1 MEGVSGRCEQE
12 SVVPRVA
19 HAHAHVRV
27 VRVVK
32 REQHGEGEVRD
43 GCQRAAHRRHVEH
56 VQLRPVRAERALQR
70 RVEGRAEGA
79 EGPGRRRERR

>member
-1 MEGVSGRCEQE
+1 MEGVNGRCEQE

-43 GCQRAAHRRHVEH
+43 GRERAAHRRHVEH
-56 VQLRPVRAERALQR
+56 VQLLWLWQPVQGQTAQAVQVVR
-70 RVEGRAEGA
+70 R
-79 EGPGRRRERR
+79 